1 MTEERDI
8 VKFALPFTVGIC
20 MAWLLQVTGTGLSGI
35 CIPLFLTLSFSV
47 MMSARFRF
55 LPPAFQWTV
64 IFSTLFLTGMMCFI
78 GAMHMETSSVAVRSF
93 AAGFCDRLKNAIDSL
108 PFRNAGSAPLLKAL
122 ITGDR
127 AELPSGLSEAFRK
140 SGASHILALSGMHL
154 GIVYGIMA
162 KLLSPIGNSRIP
174 QLIRSSVLISVCG
187 FYTLATGSGE
197 SMTRAFLFILLHE
210 AAKVLNRKT
219 SLKQI
224 LYASLVIQLATDPL
238 AIRSVSFQ
246 LSYAAMAGI
255 VHIHPHLCSFWPQD
269 GRNIFRRIWES
280 ASLSLSCQLTTGPL
294 AWLYF
299 SSFPR
304 HFLLANLIA
313 VPLTGLIMTSALA
326 LLAMDAMGICP
337 QILADITELGI
348 SLITGALD
356 TIASM

>member
-8 VKFALPFTVGIC
+8 VKIALPFTIGTST
-20 MAWLLQVTGTGLSGI
+20 AWLLQTTGNGLSSS
-35 CIPLFLTLSFSV
+35 CISIFLILSFSI
-47 MMSARFRF
+47 MMSGRFRS
-55 LPPAFQWTV
+55 LPPAFQWTA
-64 IFSTLFLTGMMCFI
+64 IYSTVFLTGTICFT
-78 GAMHMETSSVAVRSF
+78 AASHMELSKVAVRSF
-93 AAGFCDRLKNAIDSL
+93 AAGFCDSLNNAIDAL
-108 PFRNAGSAPLLKAL
+108 PFRNEETAPLLKAL
-122 ITGDR
+122 ITGNR
-127 AELPSGLSEAFRK
+127 TALTPELSEAFRK

-154 GIVYGIMA
+154 GIVYGLMA
-162 KLLSPIGNSRIP
+162 KLLFPIGNSRKAK
-174 QLIRSSVLISVCG
+174 LIRSFIMISACG

-210 AAKVLNRKT
+210 TASILNRKT

-224 LYASLVIQLATDPL
+224 LYASLIIQLAIDPL
-238 AIRSVSFQ
+238 AIQSVSFQ

-255 VHIHPHLCSFWPQD
+255 AHIHPHLSRFWPQD

-280 ASLSLSCQLTTGPL
+280 ASLSISCQLTTGPL

-313 VPLTGLIMTSALA
+313 VPLTGVMITLALA
-326 LLAMDAMGICP
+326 LLAMDAMGFCP
-337 QILADITELGI
+337 QFLADITELSV
-348 SLITGALD
+348 SLMTGALK